1 MQNQISVLS
10 WSEKL
15 SQNIRRSPQKAAML
29 AGLALV
35 LAVMWGRMLLGGAGP
50 GGASAAIPASPIM
63 TAPNDLPAMG
73 RADHT
78 TLLLQWARQ
87 PIVPMRRNLFAIP
100 FAYYVNEQNPVATA
114 TGSDG
119 FWSLLAKS
127 LSIQADQQTQR
138 QALVQEM
145 VKSAGSLRLES
156 IMLGAMPTAMINGK
170 MEREGSTVE
179 CFRIRKI
186 EARRIIVDNEGIE
199 LAITMK

>member
-1 MQNQISVLS
+1 MPGQISVLS

-29 AGLALV
+29 AGLAV
-35 LAVMWGRMLLGGAGP
+35 ILAVMWARMMMGGGGP
-50 GGASAAIPASPIM
+50 GGAAAAIPPSPIM

-73 RADHT
+73 RADRT

-100 FAYYVNEQNPVATA
+100 FAYYVNEQTPVTSA
-114 TGSDG
+114 TGTDG

-138 QALVQEM
+138 QALVQAM
-145 VKSAGSLRLES
+145 VTSAGSLRLES
-156 IMLGAMPTAMINGK
+156 IMLGATPTAMINGK
-170 MEREGSTVE
+170 MVREGNTVDG
-179 CFRIRKI
+179 FRIRKI
-186 EARRIIVDNEGIE
+186 EARRIIVDNEGVE